1 VGIGATI
8 ADIRDLGESRWPVP
22 VTSDDG
28 ILLGVVHPTASGLP
42 PSTPVEGVMVPAP
55 GTIRPE
61 LRLGETVE
69 QLRRDGLDHV
79 FVTAVNGALLGLAVT
94 EELHG

>member
-1 VGIGATI
+1 
-8 ADIRDLGESRWPVP
+8 

-28 ILLGVVHPTASGLP
+28 ILLGAVHPTAFDLP
-42 PSTPVEGVMVPAP
+42 PSTPVERIMVPAP

-61 LRLGETVE
+61 LRISEAVE

-94 EELHG
+94 EDLHV